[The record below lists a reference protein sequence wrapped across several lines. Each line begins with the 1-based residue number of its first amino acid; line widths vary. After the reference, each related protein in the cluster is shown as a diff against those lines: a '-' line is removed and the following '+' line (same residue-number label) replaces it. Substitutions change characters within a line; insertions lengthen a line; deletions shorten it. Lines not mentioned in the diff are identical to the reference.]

1 MNNTN
6 KWHINNLLE
15 FEIRNYVRNLIHE
28 AMEAGFSVQ
37 DLKNTLM
44 NDLQVVKDHAEY
56 RVKIN
61 HFLKGGYDYCVKM
74 LGEPIGKGSSRAVF
88 QIDDTR
94 VLKLATNIKGVA
106 QNKAEVMV
114 YQQAPYKTFM
124 PIIYNDSD
132 MENYF
137 YVISEYVLPA
147 NEEDFKKVVGIP
159 FYRLESL
166 ISNNKLES
174 AMKSYE
180 EEPTVHEL
188 LQYLITMSNMGV
200 EILDWTTISNWG
212 LTKRNGKSAIVTLD
226 NGFTQNV
233 ANNFYGNNATFKGSD
248 SIGRMMG
255 YEDGYG
261 KKKEQQLEKKFSKI
275 LPKDTIGQDVIEW
288 AESHNEDHYKAMV
301 EAIRKSN
308 YSNRYLICKLLYRYV
323 NEKYPGFEWDDYDYE
338 DLFPQY
344 AIDSVAEYIKKMY
357 SNVNK

>member
-6 KWHINNLLE
+6 KWHINSLLE
-15 FEIRNYVRNLIHE
+15 SEIRNYVRNLIHE

-37 DLKNTLM
+37 ELNQALI
-44 NDLQVVKDHAEY
+44 NDLQVVRGRSKYKD
-56 RVKIN
+56 KIRY
-61 HFLKGGYDYCVKM
+61 FLKDGFKYCVKM
-74 LGEPIGKGSSRAVF
+74 LGEPIGDGSSRAVF

-94 VLKLATNIKGVA
+94 VLKLATNMKGIA

-114 YQQAPYKTFM
+114 YNQATDKTFM

-147 NEEDFKKVVGIP
+147 EYEDFKKVIGIP
-159 FYRLESL
+159 FYLLESF

-174 AMKSYE
+174 AMKKYE
-180 EEPTVHEL
+180 DVPKVHEL

-200 EILDWTTISNWG
+200 DIFDWTVISNWG
-212 LTKRNGKSAIVTLD
+212 LAKRNGKAALVTLD
-226 NGFTQNV
+226 NGFTQSV

-248 SIGRMMG
+248 SIGGMMG
-255 YEDGYG
+255 YKDGYG
-261 KKKEQQLEKKFSKI
+261 KNKEQQLEKKFSKI
-275 LPKDTIGQDVIEW
+275 LPKDTIGQDVVEW
-288 AESHNEDHYKAMV
+288 ANSHNENHYKVMI

-308 YSNRYLICKLLYRYV
+308 CRNRYLICKLLYRYV

-357 SNVNK
+357 SNVSK

>member
-15 FEIRNYVRNLIHE
+15 SEIRNYVRNLIYE

-37 DLKNTLM
+37 DLKNELT

-94 VLKLATNIKGVA
+94 VLKLATNMKGIA
-106 QNKAEVMV
+106 QNKAEVAV
-114 YQQAPYKTFM
+114 YNQTADKTFM

-137 YVISEYVLPA
+137 YVIAEYVLPA
-147 NEEDFKKVVGIP
+147 EEDDFKNVIGIP
-159 FYRLESL
+159 FDTF
-166 ISNNKLES
+166 
-174 AMKSYE
+174 E
-180 EEPTVHEL
+180 EIVYNDKIEDVIEDHKYSPKVRGL
-188 LQYLITMSNMGV
+188 FQYMLTMSKIGV
-200 EILDWTTISNWG
+200 NINDWFYIDNWG
-212 LTKRNGKSAIVTLD
+212 LTKRNGKAAMVTLD
-226 NGFTQNV
+226 NGFTQTV

-248 SIGRMMG
+248 SIGGMMG
-255 YEDGYG
+255 YEEGYA
-261 KKKEQQLEKKFSKI
+261 KNKEQQLEKKFGKI

-288 AESHNEDHYKAMV
+288 AKSHNEDHYKAMI
-301 EAIRKSN
+301 EAIHKSN

-323 NEKYPGFEWDDYDYE
+323 NEKYPGFEWGDDDYE

-344 AIDSVAEYIKKMY
+344 AIDSVADYIKKVY

>member
-1 MNNTN
+1 MNKVN
-6 KWHINNLLE
+6 KWHVDNILE
-15 FEIRNYVRNLIHE
+15 TNIRNYVRNLIHE
-28 AMEAGFSVQ
+28 AMKAGFSVEELNQ
-37 DLKNTLM
+37 ALM
-44 NDLQVVKDHAEY
+44 NDLQGVKGRSNYIEK
-56 RVKIN
+56 VG
-61 HFLKGGYDYCVKM
+61 HFLKSGYYYCVKM
-74 LGEPIGKGSSRAVF
+74 LGEPISKGSARAVF

-94 VLKLATNIKGVA
+94 VLKLAYNMSGVA

-114 YQQAPYKTFM
+114 YQQARDKKFM

-137 YVISEYVLPA
+137 YIISEYVLTA
-147 NEEDFKKVVGIP
+147 KEEDFKKVVGIP